1 MSNFRG
7 INSTRQMLNPSTTGV
22 QQEIRELQRMSPAA
36 PFVRAVVVHVLNDP
50 TSLSDEDRELL
61 FNSVTNSSFTQNFP
75 RNSLVVRIISGG
87 ADRRG
92 ISQIITYPF
101 LPSHLSLPIKAGEQ
115 VWILYENPEAGGN
128 IAYWMWK
135 TSEPDSVEDLNYTH
149 ADRKFLR
156 EAELSTIDKLNAD
169 QRDNKPSFPN
179 GAGTQNSF
187 SLKGEKDYETIV
199 TEDPA
204 MQNYSYEAV
213 PRYTKRPG
221 DYVMQ
226 GSHNTLIVLGEDRSS
241 SVEKDE
247 NIGQSGTI
255 DIVVGRGY
263 GDESLNVIEN
273 TRGNT
278 EINKNPKLTGA
289 TKNPN
294 EGNPDFVSDLAR
306 LFVSMNTDGDKNLN
320 LKNSFPKSFTSAAI
334 EEVDQDVY
342 AIIKG
347 NEVRIVG
354 RGSVRIVR
362 VNDDGEDACGI
373 FLMPDG
379 SIQLDADKIFLGR
392 GRGNGTGPNKSE
404 PYMKVSVYKKQ
415 IENII
420 DNLVSLLNSFAI
432 AFGIPI
438 AAPGTPHPGL
448 ASQGVTAIGTSI
460 AKLNT
465 LKASIDDIKSSKL
478 FGE

>member
-61 FNSVTNSSFTQNFP
+61 SNSVTNSSFTQNFP

-226 GSHNTLIVLGEDRSS
+226 GSHNTLIVLGEDRRN

-289 TKNPN
+289 NKNPN

-320 LKNSFPKSFTSAAI
+320 LKNSFPESFTSAAI

-342 AIIKG
+342 AIVKG
-347 NEVRIVG
+347 NEVRVVG
-354 RGSVRIVR
+354 RGSIRIIR
-362 VNDDGEDACGI
+362 VNDNGENTCGI

-392 GRGNGTGPNKSE
+392 ARGNGTGPNNSE
-404 PYMKVSVYKKQ
+404 PYMKASVYKKQ

-420 DNLVSLLNSFAI
+420 DNLVTLLNSFAI

-465 LKASIDDIKSSKL
+465 LKASIDDIKSNKL